1 MTSELANCIMS
12 IALISVGSS
21 YMASAIPVAIFALYW
36 IQRFYLR
43 TSRQLRL
50 LDLET
55 KTPLYQHFT
64 ETLEGVA
71 TIRAFGWQENFD
83 QTALRKLNDSQRPY
97 FQLYCIQ
104 RWLSLVLGLLVAG
117 LAVLL
122 ISLALTIPQKSS
134 GGSLGV
140 ALTSILSFNMAL
152 TILISG
158 WTDAETSLG
167 SVARTESFEKY
178 TPVEQDPIDPLEPGA
193 DWPAGSV
200 EVSDL
205 GFTYRF
211 VAILIDLTSFI

>member
-1 MTSELANCIMS
+1 MS

-21 YMASAIPVAIFALYW
+21 YMAASIPLAVFALYW

-83 QTALRKLNDSQRPY
+83 KTALRKLNDSQRPY

-117 LAVLL
+117 IAVILV
-122 ISLALTIPQKSS
+122 SLALCVPEKSS

-140 ALTSILSFNMAL
+140 ALTSILAFNMAL

-167 SVARTESFEKY
+167 SVARTESFEKH
-178 TPVEQDPIDPLEPGA
+178 TPIEQDPIDPLQPGA
-193 DWPAGSV
+193 EWPEGSV
-200 EVSDL
+200 DVSGL
-205 GFTYRF
+205 GFTYAL
-211 VAILIDLTSFI
+211 VSSH

>member
-1 MTSELANCIMS
+1 MS

-21 YMASAIPVAIFALYW
+21 YMASSIPVAVFALYW

-71 TIRAFGWQENFD
+71 TIRAFGWQEHFD
-83 QTALRKLNDSQRPY
+83 QIAFKKLNDSQRPY

-117 LAVLL
+117 LAIIL
-122 ISLALTIPQKSS
+122 ISLALTVPEKSS

-167 SVARTESFEKY
+167 SVARTESFEKH
-178 TPVEQDPIDPLEPGA
+178 TPVEQDPLDPLEPGPE
-193 DWPAGSV
+193 WPAGSV
-200 EVSDL
+200 DVTNL
-205 GFTYRF
+205 GFTYRL
-211 VAILIDLTSFI
+211 VHYLNPASVL